1 MLLPMLWLLLLPLI
15 WFMADVVPL
24 LLYHELLVA
33 EGTVVPVAD
42 VIATMFYS
50 WLVLLP
56 MADVTARWLMLL
68 SYLIYN
74 VHWWLM

>member
-1 MLLPMLWLLLLPLI
+1 M
-15 WFMADVVPL
+15 
-24 LLYHELLVA
+24 
-33 EGTVVPVAD
+33 PVAD
-42 VIATMFYS
+42 VIATMIDS

-68 SYLIYN
+68 PHLIYN